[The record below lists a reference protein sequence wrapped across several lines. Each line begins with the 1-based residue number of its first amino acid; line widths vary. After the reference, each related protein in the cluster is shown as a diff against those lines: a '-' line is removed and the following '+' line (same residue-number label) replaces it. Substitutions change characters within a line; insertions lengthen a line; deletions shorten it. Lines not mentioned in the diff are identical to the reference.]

1 MPSCVSWNSP
11 DRKISVEPTMVS
23 SIGLLKL
30 YVKFVSTRNSPVNA
44 FVSSGD
50 SFVREAPLSQL
61 KSANANG
68 SGVFGVSDAGCADAD
83 CADADEGG
91 SVVGASRASTRG
103 AERESVRTNETMT
116 GAACGRLRIPPT

>member
-11 DRKISVEPTMVS
+11 DRNTSVEPEMVS
-23 SIGLLKL
+23 SCGRLNE

-50 SFVREAPLSQL
+50 SFVRGLPVSHV

-68 SGVFGVSDAGCADAD
+68 SGFFSPAPAGA
-83 CADADEGG
+83 
-91 SVVGASRASTRG
+91 R
-103 AERESVRTNETMT
+103 
-116 GAACGRLRIPPT
+116 AACSGAPEVP